1 MVAAEEAAVTTQ
13 KMRSIMKANNKK
25 ISVVLIVTFL
35 GTLFVGF
42 SFAGTSAA
50 KTNEQTSK
58 NVEMIEGVLSLKE
71 GHGEFLIRLPDGKAQ
86 RFSVKMGAAEITRN
100 GKPVRYNELKLS
112 DSIQVQY
119 DGSTREVIAIHA
131 QGS

>member
-1 MVAAEEAAVTTQ
+1 
-13 KMRSIMKANNKK
+13 MKTNHKK
-25 ISVVLIVTFL
+25 IIVVLI
-35 GTLFVGF
+35 TLFLSTSYVGF

-58 NVEMIEGVLSLKE
+58 NYEIIEGVLSLKE
-71 GHGEFLIRLPDGKAQ
+71 GHGEFLVRLPDGKAQ
-86 RFSVKMGAAEITRN
+86 RFAVNIGAVEITRN
-100 GKPVRYNELKLS
+100 GKPVRYNELKVS
-112 DSIQVQY
+112 DSVQVQY